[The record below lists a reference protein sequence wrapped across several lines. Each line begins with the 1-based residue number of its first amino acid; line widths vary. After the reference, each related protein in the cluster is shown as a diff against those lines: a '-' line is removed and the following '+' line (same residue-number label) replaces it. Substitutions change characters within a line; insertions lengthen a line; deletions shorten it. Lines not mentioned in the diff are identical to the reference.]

1 MQCCRM
7 SLMPTSCRSLI
18 WSWRQMLSRLL
29 GTCCIS
35 IMCTYCI
42 PSLTTQVQFLALPD
56 TVPPAAL
63 LSICNSSHQCSGKCH
78 VAQDQSSKP
87 EICRLPGKW
96 VARCSMLCNNTVRH
110 STVSAIRGKGRSFCY
125 ISILQDSR
133 SYRVLPG
140 LSYNASVICPVSLSL
155 LSDGCWH
162 VMLQTPRR
170 F

>member
-1 MQCCRM
+1 
-7 SLMPTSCRSLI
+7 
-18 WSWRQMLSRLL
+18 MLSRLL

-110 STVSAIRGKGRSFCY
+110 STVSAIRGKAVHSA
-125 ISILQDSR
+125 ISASCRIAVLTGSYQVCHIMHR
-133 SYRVLPG
+133 SYVL
-140 LSYNASVICPVSLSL
+140 SVSACFLMAA
-155 LSDGCWH
+155 G
-162 VMLQTPRR
+162 M
-170 F
+170 